1 MISGLSNNS
10 SSTAG
15 ERKAAWRSSAN
26 EMRAPGSFPYRTRF
40 TLDRETGGD
49 GHADERGVFCWALEE
64 GRVIG
69 EGVRVAE
76 EEIGGLEERVVED
89 VGGDVGDK
97 CGCRW
102 DS

>member
-1 MISGLSNNS
+1 M
-10 SSTAG
+10 
-15 ERKAAWRSSAN
+15 
-26 EMRAPGSFPYRTRF
+26 
-40 TLDRETGGD
+40 
-49 GHADERGVFCWALEE
+49 EE